1 LKYVLLAY
9 LQLMAER
16 IRPDLS
22 SAHFAELFMQNVPL
36 LDVRAPVEFSTG
48 AFPGAVNIPLLD
60 DDQRHLIGLEYKA
73 YGQPAAIDLGMR
85 LATPVIRAERLEQ
98 WQQFTSNNPRGYLYC
113 FRGGLRSRTTQQWL
127 AESGFDYPLI
137 RGGYKALRGYL
148 LQQRQALGGL
158 NNIVL
163 LGGVTGVGKTAL
175 IETLSNA
182 IDIEGRANHRG
193 SAFGKTFQSQPAQI
207 DWENQITIDWM
218 RCAARTDE
226 PILVEAESH
235 LIGHICLPQ
244 DLQEAMV
251 RAPIV
256 MLEATMEERTERLY
270 QEYVVISLA
279 HYKSINVDPWDALY
293 TSTLENIGRIKK
305 RLGGPRYQNLTT
317 LLTDAITDLQ
327 SRDDPSGFYLMI
339 KTLLTEYYD
348 PMYQHYQKQN
358 QSRIIKR
365 GNMLEIRAF
374 LLDHAAG
381 HNKAGIAPHA
391 TAPLP

>member
-1 LKYVLLAY
+1 
-9 LQLMAER
+9 MAEP

-36 LDVRAPVEFSTG
+36 LDVRAPLEFSAG
-48 AFPGAVNIPLLD
+48 AFPGAVNMPLLD
-60 DDQRHLIGLEYKA
+60 DDQRHLIGLEYKSN
-73 YGQPAAIDLGMR
+73 GQPAAIELGMR
-85 LATPVIRAERLEQ
+85 LATPAIRAQRLEQ
-98 WQQFTSNNPRGYLYC
+98 WQQFVNNNPTGYLYC
-113 FRGGLRSRTTQQWL
+113 FRGGLRSKTTQQWL
-127 AESGFDYPLI
+127 AESGCDYPLI

-148 LQQRQALGGL
+148 LQQRQHLGEL

-193 SAFGKTFQSQPAQI
+193 SAFGKTFQPQPAQV

-218 RCAARTDE
+218 RCAARTDD

-244 DLQEAMV
+244 DLQEAMA

-256 MLEATMEERTERLY
+256 MLEATMQERTERLY

-279 HYKSINVDPWDALY
+279 HYKSIDVDPWGALY
-293 TSTLENIGRIKK
+293 TSTLENLGRIKK
-305 RLGGPRYQNLTT
+305 RLGGLRYQNLVA
-317 LLTDAITDLQ
+317 LLTDAMTDLQ
-327 SRDDPSGFYLMI
+327 LRNDPSGFHLMI
-339 KTLLTEYYD
+339 ETLLTEYYD
-348 PMYQHYQKQN
+348 PLYQHYQKVN
-358 QSRIIKR
+358 QPRIVKR
-365 GNMLEIRAF
+365 GDMLEIRAW
-374 LLDHAAG
+374 LLDHAVS
-381 HNKAGIAPHA
+381 HNGAAVVPHA
-391 TAPLP
+391 TAPL